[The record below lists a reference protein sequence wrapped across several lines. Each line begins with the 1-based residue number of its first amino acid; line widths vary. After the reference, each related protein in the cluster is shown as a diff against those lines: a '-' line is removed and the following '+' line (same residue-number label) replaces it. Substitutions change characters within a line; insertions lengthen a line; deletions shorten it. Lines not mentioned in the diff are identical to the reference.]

1 MPLVYPSQS
10 GYSQSPQSV
19 PAIASR
25 TTLYSSSFE
34 RVCARGGPWTASA
47 GTAEAGAPELS
58 DETPGAP
65 GAGAAGAGTTPDF
78 RETRIVSSI
87 AFESAPPGAHFS
99 GL

>member
-25 TTLYSSSFE
+25 TTLYSSSFDN
-34 RVCARGGPWTASA
+34 VCASGGPA
-47 GTAEAGAPELS
+47 GLVSTGAGAPAAGS
-58 DETPGAP
+58 PVTAP
-65 GAGAAGAGTTPDF
+65 GGGPAGAGTTPVF